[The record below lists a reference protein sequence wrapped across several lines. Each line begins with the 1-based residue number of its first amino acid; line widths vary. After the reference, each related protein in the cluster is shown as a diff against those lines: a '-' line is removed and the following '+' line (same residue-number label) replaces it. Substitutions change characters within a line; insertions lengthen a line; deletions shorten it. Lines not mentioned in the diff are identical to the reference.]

1 MMKLIY
7 FFLMIIFLVSPVF
20 GDEEDKKDE
29 EIGKLRENTILYGI
43 ESQVSDL
50 ITQLKDE
57 KNDRYNEQLK
67 ELFHKTDNTT
77 LLIGIVDL
85 FDTLEDHDLITDV
98 HLQLMDYEDLSP
110 KLVLTMLHYLSD
122 NQTPEITATL
132 YEMADAANI
141 ETASLSIQS
150 IGNSGLEEYGPK
162 LMELTEKEEFRDE
175 LEPAVIFALGKL
187 KYEKAVTYL
196 ADIAEDED
204 QGNSLRW
211 RACEA
216 LGRIGGDQAFKTIKN
231 LLNANDS
238 YLRAYAVGALSRFEK
253 EDIYDIL
260 IDALRDDFWRVR
272 IRALEALGELKD
284 QKSLDV
290 MRYKVYND
298 PDVRNV
304 RLAAVRAIGAVD
316 TNKGYD
322 ILREVYADATAPL
335 LLRSESV
342 KILVEHS
349 LNASIKSI
357 EQLMEEDWNKDNS
370 QILDYTCKQ
379 LSLTKSNSLVSLYEK
394 MLSHPKSINLL
405 IYGLRGI
412 RLNKY
417 GSLKEK
423 VEILTDKKYAR
434 SVRQLAESVLDEL

>member
-1 MMKLIY
+1 MKLIY